1 MEMSSLTDTD
11 ADFDSLAGM
20 LAQLARCTRGQGG
33 GGLPDAELGTR
44 PVARRL
50 STLRAD
56 PRLVPLDPLTA
67 HLGGASTLRGPKSP
81 VPCSCSRIR

>member
-1 MEMSSLTDTD
+1 VEMSSLTDTD

-20 LAQLARCTRGQGG
+20 LAQLARCTRGQG

-81 VPCSCSRIR
+81 LPCSCSRIR